1 MAADIAILACAVF
14 LLAGAVKGVL
24 GLGLPTIAI
33 GLLALAMPPAEAAA
47 LLLLPAFVTNFAQS
61 LGPNLGALTARL
73 WPMLL
78 AIVPATFAGGYVI
91 AQGSAALPLLG
102 FALLAY
108 AGWGLASP
116 TFRLSP
122 AKERATAIPVGL
134 VCGGLTGATGISV
147 IPVGPWLST
156 LGLTRDELVQ
166 SLGMSF
172 FVSSVALAGALLW
185 HGAASAA
192 YFAGSALVVLPA
204 LAGQWLGTRLRS
216 RIPPVLFRR
225 LFFAAML
232 LLGAQLAWRGI
243 F

>member
-1 MAADIAILACAVF
+1 M
-14 LLAGAVKGVL
+14 VKGVL

-47 LLLLPAFVTNFAQS
+47 LLLLPAFVTNFAQA
-61 LGPNLGALTARL
+61 LGSQLGALTQRL
-73 WPMLL
+73 WPMLA

-91 AQGSAALPLLG
+91 AQGAAALPLLG
-102 FALLAY
+102 CALLAY
-108 AGWGLASP
+108 AAWGLASP
-116 TFRLSP
+116 SLTISR
-122 AKERATAIPVGL
+122 AAERVTAIPVGL

-147 IPVGPWLST
+147 IPVGPWLGM

-166 SLGMSF
+166 ALGMSF
-172 FVSSVALAGALLW
+172 FVSSVALAAVLLW

-204 LAGQWLGTRLRS
+204 LAGQWFGTRLRG
-216 RIPPVLFRR
+216 RIAPAQFRR
-225 LFFAAML
+225 LFFAALL

-243 F
+243 A